1 MKNSYLLFYEKI
13 LTSFLALGICLT
25 PLTVMLMAQPTRGQ
39 TQNSRSQEAER
50 LLEQG
55 EKLTQR
61 QKYQQAIQILQQ
73 ALTIAQELKDQKFE
87 AIALVWLGRNHNALG
102 EKQKAFDFYNQ
113 ALPLWRAVGDRS
125 GEAVTLANIGAV
137 YSYLGENQK
146 ALDFYNQA
154 LPLWRAVGD
163 RSSEATTLNNIGQ
176 AYNDLGEKQKA
187 LDFYNQALPLLRAVG
202 ARSAE
207 AVTLANIGAV
217 YSYLGDK
224 QKALDFYNQVLPLL
238 RAVGNRSGEAA
249 TLSNIGKVYNNLG
262 EKQKALNFLNQAL
275 PLFRTLGDRSG
286 EAVTLSNIGA
296 VYDDLGEKQKALSFY
311 NQALPLFRTLGD
323 RSGEAVTLNNIGQVY
338 DDLGEKQK
346 ALDFL
351 NQALPLYRIV
361 GDRSGEAATLNN
373 IGAVY
378 SALGEKQKALDY
390 FNQALPLSRTVG
402 DRSDEAVTL
411 NNIGQVYDALGEK
424 QKALDF
430 YNQALPLRRAVGDR
444 SGEAATLNNI
454 GQVYDALGEKQKALD
469 FYNQALP
476 LRRAVGDRSG
486 EAVTLNNI
494 GAVYNDLGEKQKAL
508 NFYNQALSLR
518 RAVGDR
524 AGEAITLGNIGGL
537 FQSTNRPTEAI
548 TNLEQSL
555 QISLEMR
562 RGLQRENRQKF
573 LQENGG
579 SAIATALVDVLIN
592 QKKYAQAF
600 EWVNLFTTADLADY
614 TRLINAKV
622 ANPEAQKALDDWSKK
637 NQQLES
643 LRQQLQSDR
652 SESLP
657 QQIRQLEAQV
667 YSEAENISRRF
678 PEVAELFET
687 TPVDIK
693 NLTSSIPAGTVVVQP
708 VLLTNV
714 KEIPNSV
721 AFFIFTKG
729 HFSVIKKS
737 IDPKKFDKLIA
748 DYLKQVQNDS
758 DSDYFET
765 GGELYDIL
773 IRPIEGEIKAL
784 SPKQLSIIAT
794 DQLRHLPFETL
805 YDNKTKQFLIQKY
818 PVNYLTRISNKSL
831 QSPGM
836 QNAIPRKLQAVL
848 AFGNPVTSE
857 PQNLPGAEAEVIKIK
872 EILPDSEVYIN
883 KKATL
888 ENFRSQALQFSF
900 LHLATHGCFQT
911 EDCKKVKLKNNTL
924 LFADK
929 SLDIADAALLGLQ
942 GTQLITLSAC
952 QTAVDTNLND
962 AGIAGVA
969 YIFERAGAKAVM
981 ASLWAVDDEATQELM
996 VDFYQNLKQ
1005 GMTKGEA
1012 LQKAKLK
1019 LIADHRHPFYWS
1031 AFVLIGDAR

>member
-1 MKNSYLLFYEKI
+1 MKKIFTSLF
-13 LTSFLALGICLT
+13 AVGIYLT
-25 PLTVMLMAQPTRGQ
+25 PVTVMLMAQPTWGQ
-39 TQNSRSQEAER
+39 TQNSRSQEAEK

-55 EKLTQR
+55 IKLTQQQEH
-61 QKYQQAIQILQQ
+61 QKAIQIFQQ
-73 ALTIAQELKDQKFE
+73 ALTIARELK
-87 AIALVWLGRNHNALG
+87 
-102 EKQKAFDFYNQ
+102 
-113 ALPLWRAVGDRS
+113 
-125 GEAVTLANIGAV
+125 
-137 YSYLGENQK
+137 NQK
-146 ALDFYNQA
+146 LEGTV
-154 LPLWRAVGD
+154 L
-163 RSSEATTLNNIGQ
+163 
-176 AYNDLGEKQKA
+176 LG
-187 LDFYNQALPLLRAVG
+187 
-202 ARSAE
+202 
-207 AVTLANIGAV
+207 
-217 YSYLGDK
+217 LG
-224 QKALDFYNQVLPLL
+224 FN
-238 RAVGNRSGEAA
+238 
-249 TLSNIGKVYNNLG
+249 
-262 EKQKALNFLNQAL
+262 
-275 PLFRTLGDRSG
+275 
-286 EAVTLSNIGA
+286 
-296 VYDDLGEKQKALSFY
+296 YDALGEKQKALSFY
-311 NQALPLFRTLGD
+311 NQALPLWHAVGD
-323 RSGEAVTLNNIGQVY
+323 RSGEATTLNNIGKVY

-346 ALDFL
+346 ALEFY
-351 NQALPLYRIV
+351 NQALPLRRAV
-361 GDRSGEAATLNN
+361 GDRAGEATTLNN
-373 IGAVY
+373 IGAVHD
-378 SALGEKQKALDY
+378 SLGEKQKALDY
-390 FNQALPLSRTVG
+390 LNQALPILRAVG
-402 DRSDEAVTL
+402 DHTGEATTL

-424 QKALDF
+424 QKALEF
-430 YNQALPLRRAVGDR
+430 YNQALPILRAVGNR
-444 SGEAATLNNI
+444 AGEATTLNNI
-454 GQVYDALGEKQKALD
+454 GRVYDALGEKQKALE
-469 FYNQALP
+469 FYNQTLP
-476 LRRAVGDRSG
+476 
-486 EAVTLNNI
+486 
-494 GAVYNDLGEKQKAL
+494 
-508 NFYNQALSLR
+508 LR

-524 AGEAITLGNIGGL
+524 AGEATTRNNIGGIYSALGEKQKALEFYNQALPLWRAVGDRAGEATTLNNIGQVYSALGEKQKALKFYNQALPIFRAVGNRTGEAVTLGNIGVI
-537 FQSTNRPTEAI
+537 FQSTNQPTEAI

-579 SAIATALVDVLIN
+579 RADALVDVLIN

-600 EWVNLFTTADLADY
+600 EWVNLFTTAELADY

-622 ANPEAQKALDDWSKK
+622 ANPEAQQSLDNWSKK
-637 NQQLES
+637 NQQLEA

-667 YSEAENISRRF
+667 YSEAEKISRRF

-708 VLLTNV
+708 FLLTNV
-714 KEIPNSV
+714 GDMPKNV

-737 IDPKKFDKLIA
+737 IEPDKFNKLIA
-748 DYLKQVQNDS
+748 DYLQQVQDDS
-758 DSDYFET
+758 DSGYFET

-794 DQLRHLPFETL
+794 GKLRHLPFETL
-805 YDNKTKQFLIQKY
+805 YDNKTKQFLIEKY
-818 PVNYLTRISNKSL
+818 PVNYLTRISNNSL

-836 QNAIPRKLQAVL
+836 QNAVTLKPQAVL
-848 AFGNPVTSE
+848 AFGNPVTSD
-857 PQNLPGAEAEVIKIK
+857 PQNLPGAELEVTKIK

-883 KKATL
+883 KKASL
-888 ENFRSQALQFSF
+888 ENFKSQALRFSF

-911 EDCKKVKLKNNTL
+911 EDCKKVNLKNNTL

-952 QTAVDTNLND
+952 QTAVDTNFNG
-962 AGIAGVA
+962 AGITAVA

-981 ASLWAVDDEATQELM
+981 ASLWAVDDEATQLLM
-996 VDFYQNLKQ
+996 VEFYQNIKQ

>member
-1 MKNSYLLFYEKI
+1 MKKI
-13 LTSFLALGICLT
+13 LTSLLAVGFYLT
-25 PLTVMLMAQPTRGQ
+25 PLTVMLIAQPTWGQ
-39 TQNSRSQEAER
+39 TQNLRSQEAEK

-55 EKLTQR
+55 IKLTQQQEY
-61 QKYQQAIQILQQ
+61 QKAIQILQPVP
-73 ALTIAQELKDQKFE
+73 AMAQELKDQKLE
-87 AIALVWLGRNHNALG
+87 ANALVWLGFNYDALG
-102 EKQKAFDFYNQ
+102 EKQKALDFYNQ
-113 ALPLWRAVGDRS
+113 ALPLSRAVGDRS
-125 GEAVTLANIGAV
+125 GEAVTLSNIGKV
-137 YSYLGENQK
+137 Y
-146 ALDFYNQA
+146 D
-154 LPLWRAVGD
+154 
-163 RSSEATTLNNIGQ
+163 
-176 AYNDLGEKQKA
+176 DLGEKQKA
-187 LDFYNQALPLLRAVG
+187 LDFYNQALPLYRAV
-202 ARSAE
+202 
-207 AVTLANIGAV
+207 
-217 YSYLGDK
+217 
-224 QKALDFYNQVLPLL
+224 
-238 RAVGNRSGEAA
+238 
-249 TLSNIGKVYNNLG
+249 
-262 EKQKALNFLNQAL
+262 
-275 PLFRTLGDRSG
+275 GDRSG

-296 VYDDLGEKQKALSFY
+296 VYDALGEKQKALDFYNQALPLYRAVGDRSGEAITLSNIGAVYDALGEKQKALDFYNQALPLSRAVGDRSGEAVTLSNIGKVYDDLGEKQKALSFY
-311 NQALPLFRTLGD
+311 NQALPLSRAVGD
-323 RSGEAVTLNNIGQVY
+323 RSGEAVTLSNIGKVY

-346 ALDFL
+346 ALSFY
-351 NQALPLYRIV
+351 NQALPLSRAV
-361 GDRSGEAATLNN
+361 GDRSGEAITLSN
-373 IGAVY
+373 IG
-378 SALGEKQKALDY
+378 K
-390 FNQALPLSRTVG
+390 
-402 DRSDEAVTL
+402 
-411 NNIGQVYDALGEK
+411 VYDALGEK

-430 YNQALPLRRAVGDR
+430 YNQALPLSRAVGDR
-444 SGEAATLNNI
+444 SGEAITLSNI
-454 GQVYDALGEKQKALD
+454 GKVYDDLGEKQKALS

-476 LRRAVGDRSG
+476 LSRAVGDRSG
-486 EAVTLNNI
+486 EA
-494 GAVYNDLGEKQKAL
+494 
-508 NFYNQALSLR
+508 
-518 RAVGDR
+518 
-524 AGEAITLGNIGGL
+524 ITLGNIGVF
-537 FQSTNRPTEAI
+537 FQSTNQPTQAI

-555 QISLEMR
+555 QLSLEMR

-573 LQENGG
+573 LQENNW
-579 SAIATALVDVLIN
+579 SATALVNVLIN

-622 ANPEAQKALDDWSKK
+622 ANPEAQQSLDDWSKK
-637 NQQLES
+637 NQQLEA
-643 LRQQLQSDR
+643 LRQQLQSDQ

-667 YSEAENISRRF
+667 YSEAETISRRF

-714 KEIPNSV
+714 RDMPNNV

-729 HFSVIKKS
+729 NFSVIKKS
-737 IDPKKFDKLIA
+737 IDPNKFDKLIT
-748 DYLKQVQNDS
+748 DYLKQVQDDS

-794 DQLRHLPFETL
+794 GKLRHLPFETL

-818 PVNYLTRISNKSL
+818 PVNYLTRISNNSL
-831 QSPGM
+831 QSLGI
-836 QNAIPRKLQAVL
+836 QNAIPRKAQAVL

-888 ENFRSQALQFSF
+888 ENFRSQALRFDF

-929 SLDIADAALLGLQ
+929 PLDIANAALLGLQ

-952 QTAVDTNLND
+952 QTAVNPNLND

-981 ASLWAVDDEATQELM
+981 ASLWAVDDKATQLLM

-1019 LIADHRHPFYWS
+1019 LIADYPHPFYWS

>member
-1 MKNSYLLFYEKI
+1 MKKFIS
-13 LTSFLALGICLT
+13 SFLALGVCLT
-25 PLTVMLMAQPTRGQ
+25 PLTVILMAQPTWGQ
-39 TQNSRSQEAER
+39 TQNSQAQEAER

-55 EKLTQR
+55 AKLTQQQEY
-61 QKYQQAIQILQQ
+61 QKAIQILQQ
-73 ALTIAQELKDQKFE
+73 ALTIARELKDQK
-87 AIALVWLGRNHNALG
+87 H
-102 EKQKAFDFYNQ
+102 
-113 ALPLWRAVGDRS
+113 
-125 GEAVTLANIGAV
+125 
-137 YSYLGENQK
+137 
-146 ALDFYNQA
+146 
-154 LPLWRAVGD
+154 
-163 RSSEATTLNNIGQ
+163 EATALLGLGFN
-176 AYNDLGEKQKA
+176 YN
-187 LDFYNQALPLLRAVG
+187 
-202 ARSAE
+202 
-207 AVTLANIGAV
+207 
-217 YSYLGDK
+217 
-224 QKALDFYNQVLPLL
+224 
-238 RAVGNRSGEAA
+238 
-249 TLSNIGKVYNNLG
+249 
-262 EKQKALNFLNQAL
+262 
-275 PLFRTLGDRSG
+275 
-286 EAVTLSNIGA
+286 
-296 VYDDLGEKQKALSFY
+296 
-311 NQALPLFRTLGD
+311 
-323 RSGEAVTLNNIGQVY
+323 
-338 DDLGEKQK
+338 
-346 ALDFL
+346 
-351 NQALPLYRIV
+351 
-361 GDRSGEAATLNN
+361 
-373 IGAVY
+373 
-378 SALGEKQKALDY
+378 
-390 FNQALPLSRTVG
+390 
-402 DRSDEAVTL
+402 
-411 NNIGQVYDALGEK
+411 ALGEK

-430 YNQALPLRRAVGDR
+430 YNQALPIWRAVGDKAGEATTLNNIGIVYSALGEKQKALEFYNQALPILR
-444 SGEAATLNNI
+444 AVGDKAGEAATLNNI
-454 GQVYDALGEKQKALD
+454 GIVYSALGEKQNALKFYNQALPILRAVGDKAGEATTLNSIGAVYSALGEKQNALEFYNQALPLRRAIGDKAGEATILNNIGLAYYELGERQKALD

-476 LRRAVGDRSG
+476 LSRAVGDRSNEAATLNNIGLVYNALGEKQNALSFYNQTLSLIRAVGDGGRVAVTLNNIGGVYDDLGQKQKALLFYNQALPLLRAVGDHSG
-486 EAVTLNNI
+486 EARTLNNI
-494 GAVYNDLGEKQKAL
+494 GAVYDTLGEKQNALDFYNQALPLSRAVGDRFGEAFTLNNIGAVYDDLGEKQNALDFYNQALPLLRAVGDRAGVAATLNNIGSAYDILGEKQKAL
-508 NFYNQALSLR
+508 SFYNQALSLI

-524 AGEAITLGNIGGL
+524 KGVAVSLGNIGVL
-537 FQSTNRPTEAI
+537 FQETNRPTEAI
-548 TNLEQSL
+548 TNLQQSL

-573 LQENGG
+573 LQQNGG
-579 SAIATALVDVLIN
+579 NAAALVNVLIN

-622 ANPEAQKALDDWSKK
+622 ANPEAQQSLDDWSKK
-637 NQQLES
+637 NQQLEA

-657 QQIRQLEAQV
+657 QKIRQLEAEV
-667 YSEAENISRRF
+667 YLEAENISYRF
-678 PEVAELFET
+678 PEVAELLET

-714 KEIPNSV
+714 ADMPNNV

-737 IDPKKFDKLIA
+737 IEPTKLNKLIT
-748 DYLKQVQNDS
+748 DYLKQVQDDS
-758 DSDYFET
+758 DSDYFQT

-794 DQLRHLPFETL
+794 GQLRHLPFETL

-818 PVNYLTRISNKSL
+818 PVNYLTRISNNSL
-831 QSPGM
+831 QSLGM
-836 QNAIPRKLQAVL
+836 QNAIPRKQLAVL

-857 PQNLPGAEAEVIKIK
+857 PQNLPGAEAEVRKIK

-888 ENFRSQALQFSF
+888 ENFRSQALRFSF

-929 SLDIADAALLGLQ
+929 PLDIANAALLGLQ

-952 QTAVDTNLND
+952 QTAVDPNLND

-981 ASLWAVDDEATQELM
+981 ASLWAVDDQATQLLM
-996 VDFYQNLKQ
+996 IDFYQNLKQ

-1012 LQKAKLK
+1012 LQQAKLK

-1031 AFVLIGDAR
+1031 PFVLIGDAR